1 MMSEFASNLILET
14 TMAIL
19 TVNAGSSSLKFSVYP
34 TLDGSVLPAIL
45 SGSFEGLEP
54 GGDSDLRYAYQGVQH
69 AKHFRIPEHDPFMA
83 ALGHLKELLLSIDG
97 LPSIQAVSHRIVHGG
112 SEFFQAVIATDAI
125 LEKLSALSALAPL
138 HQSHSLD
145 GVRAFSKAFPGIP
158 QVLCFDT
165 AFHKTMS
172 DLETSLAL
180 PQEITHQG
188 VRRYGFH
195 GISYQY
201 IIGELMESSAHARD
215 KVLMAHLGNGA
226 SLCAAKDGKS
236 IATTMG
242 FSALD
247 GLMMGT
253 RSGSLDA
260 GVLMYLLG
268 RGYTFDQL
276 QDLLYRQSGLLGV
289 STISADMRKLRKD
302 PSPLA
307 KQAIDLF
314 TYRMIREA
322 GAMIACLGGLD
333 LISFSGGIGEHD
345 SILRS
350 AVCQK
355 LAWLGIELNEE
366 LNCSATSSFTLK
378 ISSPKSRIEV
388 WVVPTDE
395 GLMIAKEAVNL
406 LRSVA

>member
-1 MMSEFASNLILET
+1 
-14 TMAIL
+14 MAIL

-34 TLDGSVLPAIL
+34 IAHGSVLPAIL
-45 SGSFEGLEP
+45 SGCFEGLEP
-54 GGDSDLRYAYQGVQH
+54 GGNAELRYAYQGVQH
-69 AKHFRIPEHDPFMA
+69 SEHFRDHDQDPFIA
-83 ALGHLKELLLSIDG
+83 ALTHLKELLLSIEG
-97 LPSIQAVSHRIVHGG
+97 LPPIRAVSHRIVHGG

-125 LEKLSALSALAPL
+125 VEKLSAMSALAPL
-138 HQSHSLD
+138 HQPHCLD
-145 GVRAFSKAFPGIP
+145 GVRAFSTVFPGIP

-165 AFHKTMS
+165 AYHKTMS
-172 DLETSLAL
+172 NLETSLAL
-180 PQEITHQG
+180 PKEITDQG

-201 IIGELMESSAHARD
+201 IIGELMENSARARE
-215 KVLMAHLGNGA
+215 KVMMAHLGNGA
-226 SLCAAKDGKS
+226 SLCAAIDGKS

-260 GVLMYLLG
+260 GVLMYLVE
-268 RGYTFDQL
+268 RGYTHEQL
-276 QDLLYRQSGLLGV
+276 QELLYRKSGLLGV
-289 STISADMRKLRKD
+289 STISADMRKLKED
-302 PSPLA
+302 ANPLA
-307 KQAIDLF
+307 KEAIDLF
-314 TYRMIREA
+314 IYRIIRES

-345 SILRS
+345 ADLRS

-355 LAWLGIELNEE
+355 LSWLGIELNEE
-366 LNCSATSSFTLK
+366 LNRSATHHLALK
-378 ISSPKSRIEV
+378 ISTPQSRIEV

-395 GLMIAKEAVNL
+395 GVMTAQEAINL
-406 LRSVA
+406 LRSE

>member
-1 MMSEFASNLILET
+1 
-14 TMAIL
+14 MAIL

-34 TLDGSVLPAIL
+34 TEHGSVLPAVL

-54 GGDSDLRYAYQGVQH
+54 GGNTELRYAYQGVQH
-69 AKHFRIPEHDPFMA
+69 SEHFQDPDQEPFIA
-83 ALGHLKELLLSIDG
+83 ALTHLKELLLSIEG
-97 LPSIQAVSHRIVHGG
+97 LPPIRAISHRIVHGG

-125 LEKLSALSALAPL
+125 IEKLSAMSALAPL
-138 HQSHSLD
+138 HQPHSLD
-145 GVRAFSKAFPGIP
+145 GVRAFSTVFPGIP

-165 AFHKTMS
+165 AYHKTMS
-172 DLETSLAL
+172 NLETSLAL
-180 PQEITHQG
+180 PKEITDQG

-201 IIGELMESSAHARD
+201 IIAELMENSARARD
-215 KVLMAHLGNGA
+215 KVMMAHLGNGA
-226 SLCAAKDGKS
+226 SLCAAIDGKS

-260 GVLMYLLG
+260 GVLMYLVE
-268 RGYTFDQL
+268 RGYTHDQL
-276 QDLLYRQSGLLGV
+276 QELLYRKSGLLGV
-289 STISADMRKLRKD
+289 SNISADMRKLKQN

-307 KQAIDLF
+307 KEAIDLF
-314 TYRMIREA
+314 IYRIVREA

-345 SILRS
+345 ISLRS
-350 AVCQK
+350 TVCQK
-355 LAWLGIELNEE
+355 LAWLGIELDES
-366 LNCSATSSFTLK
+366 LNQSATQHLTLK
-378 ISSPKSRIEV
+378 ISSPQSRIEV

-395 GLMIAKEAVNL
+395 GVMTAQEAMNL
-406 LRSVA
+406 LRS

>member
-1 MMSEFASNLILET
+1 
-14 TMAIL
+14 MAIL

-34 TLDGSVLPAIL
+34 SLDGKVLPSIL

-54 GGDSDLRYAYQGVQH
+54 GGDADLRYAYQGAQH
-69 AKHFRIPEHDPFMA
+69 TKHFRIPERDPFMA
-83 ALGHLKELLLSIDG
+83 ALGHLKELLLSING

-112 SEFFQAVIATDAI
+112 SEFFQPVIATDAI
-125 LEKLSALSALAPL
+125 LEKLSALSPLAPL

-172 DLETSLAL
+172 NLETSLAL
-180 PQEITHQG
+180 PQEITDQG

-201 IIGELMESSAHARD
+201 IIGELIENSSRAKD

-226 SLCAAKDGKS
+226 SLCAAIDGKS

-260 GVLMYLLG
+260 GVLMYLVD
-268 RGYTFDQL
+268 RGYNHQQL
-276 QDLLYRQSGLLGV
+276 QELLYRKSGLLGV
-289 STISADMRKLRKD
+289 STISADMRKLRQD
-302 PSPLA
+302 ASPLA

-355 LAWLGIELNEE
+355 LSWLGIELDEE
-366 LNCSATSSFTLK
+366 LNRSATTNLTLRV
-378 ISSPKSRIEV
+378 SATQSRIEV

-406 LRSVA
+406 LRSEA

>member
-1 MMSEFASNLILET
+1 
-14 TMAIL
+14 MAIL

-34 TLDGSVLPAIL
+34 TAHGSVMPAIL

-54 GGDSDLRYAYQGVQH
+54 GGNTELRYAYQGVQH
-69 AKHFRIPEHDPFMA
+69 SEHFRDSDQDPFIA
-83 ALGHLKELLLSIDG
+83 ALTHLKELLLGIDG
-97 LPSIQAVSHRIVHGG
+97 LPPIRAVSHRIVHGG

-125 LEKLSALSALAPL
+125 VERLSAMSALAPL
-138 HQSHSLD
+138 HQPHSLD
-145 GVRAFSKAFPGIP
+145 GVRAFAKVFPDIP

-165 AFHKTMS
+165 AYHKTMS

-180 PQEITHQG
+180 PKEITDQG

-201 IIGELMESSAHARD
+201 IIGELMENSARARD
-215 KVLMAHLGNGA
+215 KVMMAHLGNGA
-226 SLCAAKDGKS
+226 SLCAAIDGKS

-260 GVLMYLLG
+260 GVLMYLVE
-268 RGYTFDQL
+268 RGYTHDQL
-276 QDLLYRQSGLLGV
+276 QELLYRKSGLLGV
-289 STISADMRKLRKD
+289 STISADMRKLKED
-302 PSPLA
+302 PNPLA
-307 KQAIDLF
+307 KEAIDLF
-314 TYRMIREA
+314 IYRIIRES

-345 SILRS
+345 ASLRS

-355 LAWLGIELNEE
+355 LSWLGIELNEE
-366 LNCSATSSFTLK
+366 LNCSATHDLTLK
-378 ISSPKSRIEV
+378 ISTPQSRVEV

-395 GLMIAKEAVNL
+395 GVMTAQEAINL
-406 LRSVA
+406 LRT

>member
-1 MMSEFASNLILET
+1 
-14 TMAIL
+14 MAIL

-34 TLDGSVLPAIL
+34 TAHGSVLPAIL

-54 GGDSDLRYAYQGVQH
+54 GGNTELRYAYQGTQH
-69 AKHFRIPEHDPFMA
+69 SQHFRDPDQEPFIA
-83 ALGHLKELLLSIDG
+83 ALTHLKELLLTIKG
-97 LPSIQAVSHRIVHGG
+97 LPPIRAVSHRIVHGG

-125 LEKLSALSALAPL
+125 VEKLSAMSALAPL
-138 HQSHSLD
+138 HQPHSLD
-145 GVRAFSKAFPGIP
+145 GVRAFSTVFPGIP

-165 AFHKTMS
+165 AYHKTMS
-172 DLETSLAL
+172 NLETSLAL
-180 PQEITHQG
+180 PKEITDQG

-201 IIGELMESSAHARD
+201 IIGELMENSARARD
-215 KVLMAHLGNGA
+215 KVMMAHLGNGA
-226 SLCAAKDGKS
+226 SLCAAIDGKS

-260 GVLMYLLG
+260 GVLMYLVE
-268 RGYTFDQL
+268 RGYTHDQL
-276 QDLLYRQSGLLGV
+276 QELLYRKSGLLGV
-289 STISADMRKLRKD
+289 STISADMRKLKED
-302 PSPLA
+302 PNPLA
-307 KQAIDLF
+307 KEAIDLF
-314 TYRMIREA
+314 IYRIIRES

-345 SILRS
+345 VALRS

-355 LAWLGIELNEE
+355 LSWLGIELNEE
-366 LNCSATSSFTLK
+366 LNRSATHHLTLK
-378 ISSPKSRIEV
+378 ISTPQSRIEV

-395 GLMIAKEAVNL
+395 GVMTAQEAINL
-406 LRSVA
+406 LRSS

>member
-1 MMSEFASNLILET
+1 
-14 TMAIL
+14 MAIL
-19 TVNAGSSSLKFSVYP
+19 TVNAGSSSLKFSIYP
-34 TLDGSVLPAIL
+34 TLHGSVLPSIL

-54 GGDSDLRYAYQGVQH
+54 GGKTELHYAYQGVEH
-69 AKHFRIPEHDPFMA
+69 VEHFIDLNQDPFIA
-83 ALGHLKELLLSIDG
+83 ALTHLKELLLGIEG
-97 LPSIQAVSHRIVHGG
+97 LPPIRAVSHRIVHGG
-112 SEFFQAVIATDAI
+112 SEFFQPVISTDAI
-125 LEKLSALSALAPL
+125 LEKLSAMSALAPL
-138 HQSHSLD
+138 HQPHSLD
-145 GVRAFSKAFPGIP
+145 GVRAFSQVFPNIP

-172 DLETSLAL
+172 SLETSLAL
-180 PQEITHQG
+180 PKEITDQG

-201 IIGELMESSAHARD
+201 IIGELIENSSKARD

-226 SLCAAKDGKS
+226 SLCAAIDGKS

-260 GVLMYLLG
+260 GVLMYLVE
-268 RGYTFDQL
+268 RGYTHDQL
-276 QDLLYRQSGLLGV
+276 QDLLYRKSGLLGV
-289 STISADMRKLRKD
+289 STISADMRKLKAD
-302 PSPLA
+302 QSPLA
-307 KQAIDLF
+307 KEAIDLF
-314 TYRMIREA
+314 IYRIIRES

-333 LISFSGGIGEHD
+333 IISFSGGIGEHD
-345 SILRS
+345 WSIRS

-355 LAWLGIELNEE
+355 LAWLGVELDES
-366 LNCSATSSFTLK
+366 LNRKATHHLTLK
-378 ISSPKSRIEV
+378 VSTPQSRVEV

-395 GLMIAKEAVNL
+395 GFMTAQEAVNL
-406 LRSVA
+406 IKDQPL

>member
-1 MMSEFASNLILET
+1 
-14 TMAIL
+14 MAIL
-19 TVNAGSSSLKFSVYP
+19 TVNAGSSSLKFSIYP
-34 TLDGSVLPAIL
+34 TKQGLVLPSIF

-54 GGDSDLRYAYQGVQH
+54 GGKTELRYVYQGVEHAQH
-69 AKHFRIPEHDPFMA
+69 FEDPNQDPFIA
-83 ALGHLKELLLSIDG
+83 ALTHLKELLLEIKS
-97 LPSIQAVSHRIVHGG
+97 LPPIRAVAHRIVHGG
-112 SEFFQAVIATDAI
+112 SEFFQSLVSTDAI
-125 LEKLSALSALAPL
+125 LEKLSAISALAPL
-138 HQSHSLD
+138 HQPHSLD
-145 GVRAFSKAFPGIP
+145 GVKAFAQVFPGIP

-172 DLETSLAL
+172 HLETSLAL
-180 PQEITHQG
+180 PKEITDQG

-201 IIGELMESSAHARD
+201 IIGELQENSTRAKD

-226 SLCAAKDGKS
+226 SLCAAIDGKS

-260 GVLMYLLG
+260 GVLMYLIE
-268 RGYTFDQL
+268 RGYTHDQL
-276 QDLLYRQSGLLGV
+276 QDLLYRKSGLLGV

-302 PSPLA
+302 SSPLA
-307 KQAIDLF
+307 KEAIELF
-314 TYRMIREA
+314 IYKIVRES

-345 SILRS
+345 PTLRS
-350 AVCQK
+350 AVCKK
-355 LAWLGIELNEE
+355 LIWLGIDLDENLNQQ
-366 LNCSATSSFTLK
+366 ATEGLTLK
-378 ISSPKSRIEV
+378 ISTAQSRVEV

-395 GLMIAKEAVNL
+395 GIMTAQEALKL
-406 LRSVA
+406 LHL

>member
-1 MMSEFASNLILET
+1 
-14 TMAIL
+14 MAIL

-34 TLDGSVLPAIL
+34 MLDGSVLPSIL

-54 GGDSDLRYAYQGVQH
+54 GGDADLRYAYQGAQH
-69 AKHFRIPEHDPFMA
+69 TKHFRIPERDPFIV

-112 SEFFQAVIATDAI
+112 SEFFQPVIATDTI
-125 LEKLSALSALAPL
+125 LEKLSALSPLAPL

-172 DLETSLAL
+172 HLETSLAL
-180 PQEITHQG
+180 PQEITQQG

-201 IIGELMESSAHARD
+201 IIGELIENSSRAKD

-226 SLCAAKDGKS
+226 SLCAAVDGKS

-260 GVLMYLLG
+260 GVLMYLVE
-268 RGYTFDQL
+268 RGYTNEQL
-276 QDLLYRQSGLLGV
+276 QELLYRKSGLLGV
-289 STISADMRKLRKD
+289 STISADMRKLRQD
-302 PSPLA
+302 SSPLA

-333 LISFSGGIGEHD
+333 LVSFSGGIGEHD

-355 LAWLGIELNEE
+355 LSWLGIELDEE
-366 LNCSATSSFTLK
+366 LNRSATANFTLK
-378 ISSPKSRIEV
+378 ISTARSRIEI

-406 LRSVA
+406 LRSAA

>member
-1 MMSEFASNLILET
+1 
-14 TMAIL
+14 MAIL

-34 TLDGSVLPAIL
+34 TQDGRVMPSIL

-54 GGDSDLRYAYQGVQH
+54 GGKTELHYVHLGA
-69 AKHFRIPEHDPFMA
+69 EHTEYFLDADQEPFIA
-83 ALGHLKELLLSIDG
+83 ALMHLKELLLEIKG
-97 LPSIQAVSHRIVHGG
+97 LPPIRAVSHRIVHGG
-112 SEFFQAVIATDAI
+112 SEFFQPVISTDVI
-125 LEKLSALSALAPL
+125 LEKLSAISALAPL
-138 HQSHSLD
+138 HQPHSLD
-145 GVRAFSKAFPGIP
+145 GVKAFSQVFPGVP

-172 DLETSLAL
+172 SLETSLAL
-180 PQEITHQG
+180 PKEITDQG

-201 IIGELMESSAHARD
+201 IIAALMENSSRAKD

-226 SLCAAKDGKS
+226 SLCAAIDGKS

-260 GVLMYLLG
+260 GVLMYLVE
-268 RGYTFDQL
+268 RGYTHDEL
-276 QDLLYRQSGLLGV
+276 QDLLYRKSGLLGV
-289 STISADMRKLRKD
+289 STISADMRRLRSD
-302 PSPLA
+302 PNPLA
-307 KQAIDLF
+307 KEAIELF
-314 TYRMIREA
+314 IYKLIREG

-345 SILRS
+345 PALRS
-350 AVCQK
+350 KVCQK
-355 LAWLGIELNEE
+355 FAWLGIDLDEKLNQQAIHN
-366 LNCSATSSFTLK
+366 LTLK
-378 ISSPKSRIEV
+378 ISTPQSRVEV

-395 GLMIAKEAVNL
+395 GVMTAQEAINL
-406 LRSVA
+406 IGDQ

>member
-1 MMSEFASNLILET
+1 
-14 TMAIL
+14 MAIL
-19 TVNAGSSSLKFSVYP
+19 TVNAGSSSLKFSIYP
-34 TLDGSVLPAIL
+34 TKQGSVLPSIF

-54 GGDSDLRYAYQGVQH
+54 GGKTELRYAYQGVEH
-69 AKHFRIPEHDPFMA
+69 AQYFDDPNQDPFIA
-83 ALGHLKELLLSIDG
+83 ALTHLKELLLEIKS
-97 LPSIQAVSHRIVHGG
+97 LPPIRAVAHRIVHGG
-112 SEFFQAVIATDAI
+112 SEFFQSLVSTDAI
-125 LEKLSALSALAPL
+125 LEKLSAISALAPL
-138 HQSHSLD
+138 HQPHSLD
-145 GVRAFSKAFPGIP
+145 GVKAFAQVFPGIP

-172 DLETSLAL
+172 QLETSLAL
-180 PQEITHQG
+180 PKEITDQG

-201 IIGELMESSAHARD
+201 IIGELQESSSRAKD

-226 SLCAAKDGKS
+226 SLCAAIDGKS

-260 GVLMYLLG
+260 GVLMYLIE
-268 RGYTFDQL
+268 RGYTHDQL
-276 QDLLYRQSGLLGV
+276 QDLLYRKSGLLGV

-302 PSPLA
+302 SNPLA
-307 KQAIDLF
+307 KEAIELF
-314 TYRMIREA
+314 IYKIVRES

-345 SILRS
+345 PALRS
-350 AVCQK
+350 AVCKK
-355 LAWLGIELNEE
+355 LLWLGIDLDENLNQQAAEG
-366 LNCSATSSFTLK
+366 LTLK
-378 ISSPKSRIEV
+378 ISTAQSRVEV

-395 GLMIAKEAVNL
+395 GIMTAQEALKL
-406 LRSVA
+406 LHL